1 MDVGMCKRKSR
12 FPPFIIF
19 IIKLN
24 TMADYTGAQLSGAGI
39 AIPELTAGAEYRF
52 VMVIPTTLNGSG
64 YFTVETVKD
73 AKGFYDS
80 STSTIIGSL
89 LATNTVTCDIGTD
102 ASPYTATI
110 KDVPGGAFST
120 DGDGS
125 GLEIAITS
133 TGWDGVNGS
142 GTGVLT
148 KVVVVDG
155 GNNYA
160 VGDTITI
167 ARGTPGVQG
176 LGFTN
181 ADNPLIITLSEVNL
195 STSPTNAIGTY
206 TDFVNTPLIGF
217 ITSSYI
223 SSIVCTKST
232 PTAVSYKF
240 SPTVT
245 IAAGSSML
253 RSTGNIGL
261 QLNASI
267 YIFTT
272 KAELQTAVD
281 LWVSDNT
288 AALATYGEINTWDV
302 SAITDMAS
310 LFIAKNAF
318 NSDISNWD
326 VSSVTDMRNMFAN
339 TNTFN
344 QPIGNWVVSSVTNM
358 DSMFFGAN
366 AFNSNINDWDV
377 SSVTNMG
384 GMFAGA
390 FAFQSPLNLWEV
402 DSLTNADQFMGLT
415 GNANAIT
422 YTLLDTLY
430 NGWVVDIA
438 AMQSNVTISFGD
450 SKFTSAG
457 LAAKNILA
465 GAPLNWTITDN
476 GQV

>member
-1 MDVGMCKRKSR
+1 MEALQCDLSQ
-12 FPPFIIF
+12 
-19 IIKLN
+19 
-24 TMADYTGAQLSGAGI
+24 QLQ
-39 AIPELTAGAEYRF
+39 P
-52 VMVIPTTLNGSG
+52 
-64 YFTVETVKD
+64 
-73 AKGFYDS
+73 
-80 STSTIIGSL
+80 
-89 LATNTVTCDIGTD
+89 
-102 ASPYTATI
+102 
-110 KDVPGGAFST
+110 KDVVTLVFT
-120 DGDGS
+120 
-125 GLEIAITS
+125 
-133 TGWDGVNGS
+133 WDNGS

-288 AALATYGEINTWDV
+288 AALATYGQINTWDV
-302 SAITDMAS
+302 SAITNMAS
-310 LFIAKNAF
+310 LFLAKNAF

-377 SSVTNMG
+377 SNVTNMG